1 MMEAGSQKSRA
12 SWPSR
17 DDDGLFYLLLLIALL
32 AVAGCLA
39 WISAHALVST
49 LMIDFL
55 HREIAVLDYVTDR
68 FQTFDRQMLAT
79 DPDQV
84 TLRGLYLA
92 LHIVALY
99 LRLPAVV
106 VMGVL
111 AVCCILRAPPE
122 RFRRRFDLDGLF
134 TEHVARF
141 PAAAAFR
148 RRHLALTKLP
158 DGPIRPADYALTAE
172 EWLDRFVAGAGQP
185 FDAARARTALRTHLG
200 PRWNGPRQ
208 ASPLAR
214 FLFTAFALHHA
225 ERREDAAQLLASAS
239 LALDDGE
246 HDKPEGPPAPLSLP
260 ESVLALAESFLK
272 EPGWFTESAALAAG
286 HGFETTAL
294 MTVLNA
300 ARTKAGVLP
309 PAQFAWLKLID
320 RRLWYALQSLGFE
333 SPGMGLYL
341 HPNARTEAIG
351 ARAHWARERM
361 IGRALFRPEL
371 DEALAALA
379 AIHDRRSGRVRPR
392 DHGGKD
398 GSKNAANGGP
408 AKPKESTGD
417 VASGRKE
424 STPSAEPAKAPTDEP
439 AKAPSAEPAKPGVGP
454 SP

>member
-1 MMEAGSQKSRA
+1 MQQPGSQNSRGA
-12 SWPSR
+12 WPSS
-17 DDDGLFYLLLLIALL
+17 DDDSLFYLLLLIVLL
-32 AVAGCLA
+32 GVAGCLA
-39 WISAHALVST
+39 WISAHALVSA
-49 LMIDFL
+49 LVIDVL

-68 FQTFDRQMLAT
+68 FRTFDRQMMVT
-79 DPDQV
+79 DPGRV
-84 TLRGLYLA
+84 TLRGLYQA
-92 LHIVALY
+92 LHIVGMY
-99 LRLPAVV
+99 LRLPAVAA
-106 VMGVL
+106 MGVL

-122 RFRRRFDLDGLF
+122 RFRRRFDLDRLF

-141 PAAAAFR
+141 PVAAAFR

-172 EWLDRFVAGAGQP
+172 EWLDRFVAGKGQP
-185 FDAARARTALRTHLG
+185 FDAARAMAALRAQLG
-200 PRWNGPRQ
+200 PVWQGPRQ

-214 FLFTAFALHHA
+214 FLFTVFALHHA
-225 ERREDAAQLLASAS
+225 ERREDAARLIGMAS

-260 ESVLALAESFLK
+260 GSVLAQAEAFLE
-272 EPGWFTESAALAAG
+272 EPSWFTESEALAAG

-309 PAQFAWLKLID
+309 PAEFAWLKLLD

-333 SPGMGLYL
+333 SAGMGLYL
-341 HPNARTEAIG
+341 HPNARAEAVG

-371 DEALAALA
+371 EEALAALGA
-379 AIHDRRSGRVRPR
+379 VHDRRSGRVRPR
-392 DHGGKD
+392 DLPGKD
-398 GSKNAANGGP
+398 ASKAP
-408 AKPKESTGD
+408 AKDAESAGD
-417 VASGRKE
+417 AASGRE
-424 STPSAEPAKAPTDEP
+424 GSAPA
-439 AKAPSAEPAKPGVGP
+439 AEPAKPGVGP